1 MLLMDTL
8 ILLLFLLFLIAV
20 GVIIFLNT
28 RLVALR
34 AEIPGLVQSG
44 IEDLRGRVEDEIVR
58 RERLRFREWQGREL
72 EALLAKA
79 QREALLQA
87 HQRFQEWCEHELHVS
102 RREEKALARRE
113 AIRLLAEWKS
123 EQEQQIRQDAI
134 QRSQAVTLGKITE
147 HLVPHL
153 PNFQF
158 NPKDV
163 RFIGSPID
171 FIVFDGLNDDEEKQI
186 REVVFLE
193 IKTGTSALT
202 RRERLVR
209 DAIRAGRVKWL
220 EWSSSRMLPTANP
233 GLFE

>member
-1 MLLMDTL
+1 MEQ
-8 ILLLFLLFLIAV
+8 LLLLLLLLFLIAV
-20 GVIIFLNT
+20 GIIIFLNT
-28 RLVALR
+28 RLVRLR
-34 AEIPGLVQSG
+34 AEVPGLVQSG
-44 IEDLRGRVEDEIVR
+44 IGEWRERVEAEILR
-58 RERLRFREWQGREL
+58 RERVRFREWHEQEL
-72 EALLAKA
+72 EVVLANSH
-79 QREALLQA
+79 REALIQA
-87 HQRFQEWCEHELHVS
+87 HEKFQQWCERELLAARKDQRDLAIRES
-102 RREEKALARRE
+102 R
-113 AIRLLAEWKS
+113 RLLAEWKA

-171 FIVFDGLNDDEEKQI
+171 FIIFDGLNDEATNQV

-209 DAIRAGRVKWL
+209 DAVRAGRVKWM

>member
-1 MLLMDTL
+1 MEQ
-8 ILLLFLLFLIAV
+8 LLLLLLLLFLIAV
-20 GVIIFLNT
+20 GIIIFLNT
-28 RLVALR
+28 RLVRLR
-34 AEIPGLVQSG
+34 AEVPGLVQSG
-44 IEDLRGRVEDEIVR
+44 IGEWRERVEAEILR
-58 RERLRFREWQGREL
+58 RERARFREWHEQEL
-72 EALLAKA
+72 EVVLANS
-79 QREALLQA
+79 QREALIQA
-87 HQRFQEWCEHELHVS
+87 HEKFQQWCERELLAARKDQRDLAIRES
-102 RREEKALARRE
+102 R
-113 AIRLLAEWKS
+113 RLLAEWKA

-171 FIVFDGLNDDEEKQI
+171 FIIFDGLNDEETNQV

-209 DAIRAGRVKWL
+209 DAVRAGRVKWM